1 MSQIR
6 VILPAAQPLG
16 FRSAAGH
23 YTLIESSSAAE
34 AVMPQQG
41 SQRKI
46 RQQVRQDLQAVFV
59 QGYQQDCLEAF
70 SGDPDLPM
78 L

>member
-1 MSQIR
+1 
-6 VILPAAQPLG
+6 
-16 FRSAAGH
+16 
-23 YTLIESSSAAE
+23 
-34 AVMPQQG
+34 MPQQG